1 MQTDLIVI
9 FDWDN
14 TLCNTKNAVHKG
26 LDDTMKHFGFP
37 PVNED
42 DIINVMTRHRGAFWQ
57 SKFPLEPQEGKV
69 SLPEAIEFYVSSYRS
84 YTSETTLFK
93 EALPFILWLKEQKIP
108 MVILSNKN
116 HEALVQEVKDKNV
129 FYYFDIVQ
137 GTKGPLGKPELEFAK
152 PILDQLNPKKII
164 FIGDGQSDMLMAKNL
179 NATSILVHHLDQEV
193 PYDYYCKTLK
203 EAHALVQNLLSK

>member
-37 PVNED
+37 PVNEE
-42 DIINVMTRHRGAFWQ
+42 DILNVMTRHRGACWQ

-69 SLPEAIEFYVSSYRS
+69 SLPEAIEFYVSAYRS
-84 YTSETTLFK
+84 YTSETTLFE

-129 FYYFDIVQ
+129 FDYFDIVQ

-152 PILDQLNPKKII
+152 PILNQLNPKKII
-164 FIGDGQSDMLMAKNL
+164 FIGDGQSDILMAKNL

-193 PYDYYCKTLK
+193 PYDYYCPTLK
-203 EAHALVQNLLSK
+203 EAHALVQNLLLK

>member
-14 TLCNTKNAVHKG
+14 TLCNTRNAVHKG

-37 PVNED
+37 PVTNE

-57 SKFPLEPQEGKV
+57 SKFPLEEQEGKT
-69 SLPEAIEFYVSSYRS
+69 SLPQAIEFYVSAYRL
-84 YTSETTLFK
+84 YTKETALFP
-93 EALPFILWLKEQKIP
+93 EALPFILWLKEKNIP

-116 HEALVQEVKDKNV
+116 HEALIEEVKDKQV
-129 FYYFDIVQ
+129 FDYFEIVQ
-137 GTKGPLGKPELEFAK
+137 GTKGPLGKPEKEFAE
-152 PILDQLNPKKII
+152 PILNKLNPKKII

-179 NATSILVHHLDQEV
+179 GALSILVHHKDEEV
-193 PYDYYCKTLK
+193 PFDYYCDTLK
-203 EAHALVQNLLSK
+203 EAQTLVQNLL

>member
-37 PVNED
+37 PVTEN

-57 SKFPLEPQEGKV
+57 SKFPLQSTKGQPD
-69 SLPEAIEFYVSSYRS
+69 LPTAIDFYVSAYRAYS
-84 YTSETTLFK
+84 SETSLF
-93 EALPFILWLKEQKIP
+93 EDALPFLLFLKEKNIP
-108 MVILSNKN
+108 LVLLSNKN

-129 FYYFDIVQ
+129 FDLFEIVQ
-137 GTKGPLGKPELEFAK
+137 GTTGPLGKPELEFAQ
-152 PILDQLNPKKII
+152 PILSKLKPNKII

-179 NATSILVHHLDQEV
+179 NATSILVHHKDEEV
-193 PYDYYCKTLK
+193 PYDAYCDTLK
-203 EAHALVQNLLSK
+203 QAQTLVQNLLSK

>member
-14 TLCNTKNAVHKG
+14 TLCNTKSAVHKG

-37 PVNED
+37 AVTED

-69 SLPEAIEFYVSSYRS
+69 SLPEAIEFYVSAYRS
-84 YTSETTLFK
+84 YTSETTLFP

-129 FYYFDIVQ
+129 FDYFNIVQ

-193 PYDYYCKTLK
+193 PFDYYCETLK
-203 EAHALVQNLLSK
+203 EAHILVQNLLLK